1 MAFVKIGS
9 TSYNGRE
16 KPVYLV
22 CGNVVRDAEAPEPG
36 SNAPAKTSVA
46 AKDLPDGTTLF
57 IRLNGW
63 RNKARDVAQLKKM
76 DCVLAVGALSVSEY
90 NGKQFYD
97 LDVDFIAVSGV
108 HRGASHSDAVPAGF
122 EPLDAIDEADGE
134 LPF

>member
-1 MAFVKIGS
+1 MALVKIGS

-22 CGNVVRDAEAPEPG
+22 CGNIVRDAEAPQAE
-36 SNAPAKTSVA
+36 NAPSKATVA
-46 AKDLPDGTTLF
+46 AKELQDGSTLF

-63 RNKARDVAQLKKM
+63 RNRSRDVAQLRKM
-76 DCVLAVGALSVSEY
+76 DCVLAVGPLSISEY

-97 LDVDFIAVSGV
+97 IDVDFIAVSGV
-108 HRGASHSDAVPAGF
+108 RHTGAQSEAVPAGF
-122 EPLDAIDEADGE
+122 EPVDAIDEEDGE